1 MDSLEEIGA
10 LLGFIAFAGL
20 AVLVFL
26 TFQQARHIRRLR
38 DWAGRAPERAA
49 AEAAR
54 EAGEDVEDVPATGE
68 QEAVAR
74 ERTSDEP
81 AYTDEGEAIPR
92 ESRLTMWRHDMALR
106 FEDFDRRSPVDAKF
120 LIGGIAVIII
130 GLAIATSG
138 FGLLGGDS
146 ATDTGSPDASG
157 KEAAAPEDKPAK
169 VAVLNGT
176 AEPGGVGIPGVADS
190 VSKDVEDA
198 GFKVSAV
205 DDAGSFTTSI
215 IMWRGDGEADA
226 EELADSMSDLLGD
239 TDVVEMTDDVDPLVG
254 KADVALIVGMDDS
267 GA

>member
-1 MDSLEEIGA
+1 MNSLEEIGA

-54 EAGEDVEDVPATGE
+54 EAGEPVETVPATGE

-74 ERTSDEP
+74 SRTSDEP

-92 ESRLTMWRHDMALR
+92 ESRLSMFRHDMALR
-106 FEDFDRRSPVDAKF
+106 FENFDRRSPVDAKF
-120 LIGGIAVIII
+120 LLGGIAVIII

-138 FGLLGGDS
+138 FGLVGGSSSESSSSDS
-146 ATDTGSPDASG
+146 SS
-157 KEAAAPEDKPAK
+157 KEATAPEDKPVK

-176 AEPGGVGIPGVADS
+176 APPGGTGVAGVADS
-190 VSKDVEDA
+190 VSKDVENA
-198 GFKVSAV
+198 GFKVSKV
-205 DDAGSFTTSI
+205 GDAGSFTTSI
-215 IMWRGDGEADA
+215 VMWRGDGEADA
-226 EELADSMSDLLGD
+226 TELADSMNDLLGD
-239 TDVVEMTDDVDPLVG
+239 TEVTEMTSEV
-254 KADVALIVGMDDS
+254 
-267 GA
+267 